1 MTTKQLIYTALFASI
16 GIVLPQA
23 FHFIGGSTLGIV
35 FLPMHLPVFI
45 GAMLLGPLSGVIIA
59 IVSLTIGVTI
69 GMPTMPIAFFMVFEM
84 TTYALVSGYLYY
96 KKSLNI
102 FVSLIIAKISG
113 MIVSLIVIN
122 IAVILFSL
130 ALPPVFG
137 TIAMFTVSIPGIVIQ
152 LILVP
157 IIVIRVK
164 GAFESN
170 EGLS

>member
-23 FHFIGGSTLGIV
+23 FHFIGGSALGTI
-35 FLPMHLPVFI
+35 FLPMHLPVLI

-59 IVSLTIGVTI
+59 LVSLTIGVMI
-69 GMPTMPIAFFMVFEM
+69 GMPPMPIAIFMAFEM
-84 TTYALVSGYLYY
+84 TTYALVAGYLYS
-96 KKSLNI
+96 KKDLNI
-102 FVSLIIAKISG
+102 FASLIIAKLSG
-113 MIVSLIVIN
+113 MIVSLIAIN
-122 IAVILFSL
+122 IAIILFSL
-130 ALPPVFG
+130 ALPPLFG
-137 TIAMFTVSIPGIVIQ
+137 SIAMFTISIPGIVIQ